1 VQRKI
6 FRIERM
12 LDDRMAAQPLGTAAP
27 AKLADPKA
35 PRAPADRSDAADVS
49 EPALRREL
57 TLLQDTIARNNHE
70 LAALIGED
78 RERRLAQAA
87 GNLGAAIEGMEKATV
102 KILKSTEAIDDRAKA
117 LAAALKTDYLRG
129 LVHDIQDD
137 VVSIYEACNFQDL
150 AGQRIGSVIA
160 ILNMIED
167 QVAGILDRGTS
178 PSGDAAAKPF
188 SGNGLL
194 NGPRLDGASGHN
206 SQSDIDILFD

>member
-1 VQRKI
+1 
-6 FRIERM
+6 
-12 LDDRMAAQPLGTAAP
+12 MADGG
-27 AKLADPKA
+27 
-35 PRAPADRSDAADVS
+35 

-57 TLLQDTIARNNHE
+57 ALLHDVIARNRRE

-78 RERRLAQAA
+78 RERRLAHAA
-87 GNLGAAIEGMEKATV
+87 GNLGAAVEGMEKATV
-102 KILKSTEAIDDRAKA
+102 KILKSTEAIDDSAKA
-117 LAAALKTDYLRG
+117 LAAALQTDYARG
-129 LVHDIQDD
+129 LAHDIQDH

-167 QVAGILDRGTS
+167 QVAGILDRCKNL
-178 PSGDAAAKPF
+178 PGDAAAKPL

-194 NGPRLDGASGHN
+194 NGPRLDGASGHH